1 MTTRNLTALLISI
14 VMLCVALTA
23 SASVLTI
30 GTTDLTIDLPNGIH
44 SEALTAEDIADD
56 MVAFYY
62 NDDFE
67 LAIYQYDAEGASLED
82 LLEEINASDEISQSG
97 TTTINGIDAV
107 YCVGNETD
115 GSDSYMYIEYI
126 CMSGSD
132 MVEMVFVMDD
142 ASASQAAADIMNTL
156 KR

>member
-1 MTTRNLTALLISI
+1 MTTRNLTALLIA
-14 VMLCVALTA
+14 VAMLCMALTA
-23 SASVLTI
+23 SASVLMI
-30 GTTDLTIDLPNGIH
+30 GTTDLTIDLPDGIR

-56 MVAFYY
+56 MVAFYC
-62 NDDFE
+62 NDDYD
-67 LAIYQYDAEGASLED
+67 LAIYQYDAEGASLAD

-115 GSDSYMYIEYI
+115 GADSYMYIEYI

-156 KR
+156 RR